1 VNFESLITQKPVLIF
16 MGALLTVTVC
26 CLASQCLVR
35 LSKNYNLQLNK
46 YYSKKRY
53 EKAKMIQNYL
63 NQEEQLKNGGGGSL
77 DNSLIKRNRMNSSSS
92 SFAQMDEQT
101 MLKEQERVGSA
112 I

>member
-1 VNFESLITQKPVLIF
+1 
-16 MGALLTVTVC
+16 MR
-26 CLASQCLVR
+26 LA
-35 LSKNYNLQLNK
+35 KNYRLRLNRH
-46 YYSKKRY
+46 YNKKRY

>member
-1 VNFESLITQKPVLIF
+1 

-26 CLASQCLVR
+26 CLVSQCLVR

-77 DNSLIKRNRMNSSSS
+77 DNSLIKRNRMKSSSS
-92 SFAQMDEQT
+92 SFAQT
-101 MLKEQERVGSA
+101 SRPCLRSKKEWVALYERLIDGVAPS